1 MPVYGLLIAMYYPAE
16 SSSALRAQTSL
27 YFMPSPYK
35 IHILLLFTILSVVA
49 PGISLL
55 LMQRQKH
62 IESVELDKQEERSL
76 PIGITVIYCGM
87 LGIFV
92 WMQIPHGLVPDV
104 IFSLPWAG
112 VLASGLAG
120 IINRYEKISLH
131 AMGAGMLFGL
141 LVAYYQTQI
150 LFDISIFI
158 VVALLGGIILSARM
172 YLGKHTLRQSIT
184 GYILGFL
191 CVYLIITYFPS
202 VSLEINH

>member
-87 LGIFV
+87 LGVFV
-92 WMQIPHGLVPDV
+92 WMQIHDV
-104 IFSLPWAG
+104 VHKS
-112 VLASGLAG
+112 
-120 IINRYEKISLH
+120 
-131 AMGAGMLFGL
+131 
-141 LVAYYQTQI
+141 
-150 LFDISIFI
+150 SIFHFGKQNYDTVMHQGLMPKHI
-158 VVALLGGIILSARM
+158 ICASADKSWSLYAPRLGA
-172 YLGKHTLRQSIT
+172 
-184 GYILGFL
+184 
-191 CVYLIITYFPS
+191 
-202 VSLEINH
+202 